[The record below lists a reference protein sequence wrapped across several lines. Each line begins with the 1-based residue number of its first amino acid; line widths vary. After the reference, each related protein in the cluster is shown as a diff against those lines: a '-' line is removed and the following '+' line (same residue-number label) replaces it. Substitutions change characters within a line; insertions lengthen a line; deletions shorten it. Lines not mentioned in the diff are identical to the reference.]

1 MNSEDTK
8 LKEMTLI
15 DHLTELRRR
24 LIWSFVYLIIVFII
38 SFYFADSLFAFL
50 ANPLFKLMDQE
61 SGQGF
66 IYTALQLPM
75 INKHKI

>member
-8 LKEMTLI
+8 LKEMNLI

-38 SFYFADSLFAFL
+38 CFYFADSLFAFGL
-50 ANPLFKLMDQE
+50 ALSFWL
-61 SGQGF
+61 
-66 IYTALQLPM
+66 IL
-75 INKHKI
+75 